1 MHLRTKIVRNVLASM
16 LVATCGLSQAHAQ
29 RDKVIIKTHTTS
41 AHKDSLFVTGIV
53 KLSDT
58 KQPLAGISVSV
69 PDYSAAI
76 SDNNGNF
83 RIAVPDDEAVLF
95 LSGDGFQDKQ
105 VALKGKHTVTAWM
118 YDATFP
124 SQYDQSTLPFGRS
137 VPKNFIPYS
146 VQSFNAEDKWQ
157 QASTETPDAY
167 LQGRIAGL
175 NVVRHSGTPGIGANM
190 TLNGINSLYATNQPL
205 VVVDGVIYDNSE
217 YGHSLINGN
226 MYNPLSDIDIKD
238 IDNITV
244 LKSGNS
250 TYGTKGA
257 NGVILITT
265 ARAEQQATRIDFAA
279 YNSFNFKPDNMPVL
293 DAAGYRT
300 LLSELL
306 QSKGLSQQQIQQQ
319 PYMNDDPSAGAQ
331 YYNYHNN
338 TDWQNQ
344 VMKNSSNN
352 NYYLKVT
359 GGDNIAKYAL
369 SVGYLTNKGVLDNTN
384 LNRYQMRFNGDLN
397 LSKKLTAAINLGLV
411 STQQNLQEQGGE
423 SVLSP
428 LSLSLIKAPFLS
440 VHVLDET
447 GKASPNL
454 SGYDTFNVSN
464 PVAISRNMQGVN
476 KSYRYTGTVSFNYQF
491 NNYFSARTIVGL
503 TFDKMQE
510 DMFVP
515 QNGIIPDTLQS
526 AVAYNRSGSNMDRFF
541 SFYNNTSLS
550 YNRTFNSIHRLQVDL
565 GYRYMDNNNENEYG
579 RDYNSA
585 TDEFVTVGMGNGALR
600 TIGGSAGKWNWLNTY
615 LHVDYTLHDK
625 YFLSFNLAAD
635 GSSRFGAEAPDGLAL
650 GGVKYAL
657 DPSLA
662 ASWLISSEKFF
673 SDISFVDNLKL
684 RASFGKV
691 GNDDIGNYTAR
702 QYYVSQNLINMEGV
716 VRGNI
721 GNPALEWETE
731 DQLDF
736 GLDASLFKE
745 RLSFSVDYFH
755 NKTYNVI
762 TIDPTATET
771 GIGQVITNS
780 GTMGNNGI
788 NLTVNARI
796 INSKFKWDLGINLGT
811 YTNKVY
817 KFPNTQMLTDLLGAT
832 YITKAG
838 QAANLFY
845 GYKTEGIFKTN
856 AEAAAAGLQ
865 YQNADGTMSAFQGGD
880 VKFKD
885 VNGDH
890 IIDDNDKQV
899 IGNPNPKMFGG
910 ISNDFSWKKWTLS
923 ALFTFSQGNDIYDY
937 TRQQLESMSG
947 YSNQSQ
953 AVANRWR
960 SDGQVTNMPRAAWGD
975 PAGNARFSDRW
986 IENGSYLR
994 LRTVT
999 LAYDI
1004 PLNTAIVKYIK
1015 VYATGN
1021 NLFTW
1026 TKYLGYDPE
1035 FGSTNNV
1042 FGQGIDLSLQPIY
1055 KTVQLGIRMGF

>member
-1 MHLRTKIVRNVLASM
+1 MHLRTKIVKNVLASV
-16 LVATCGLSQAHAQ
+16 LVATCGLSQANAQ
-29 RDKVIIKTHTTS
+29 QDKVVIK
-41 AHKDSLFVTGIV
+41 AHKTATQKDSLFVTGIV

-69 PDYSAAI
+69 PGYSAAI
-76 SDNNGNF
+76 SDNNGSF
-83 RIAVPDDEAVLF
+83 KIAVPDDAAVLF

-105 VALKGKHTVTAWM
+105 VALKGKRAITAWM
-118 YDATFP
+118 YDATFS

-137 VPKNFIPYS
+137 VSKNFIPYS
-146 VQSFNAEDKWQ
+146 VQSFNADNKWQ
-157 QASTETPDAY
+157 QPSNETPDAY

-175 NVVRHSGTPGIGANM
+175 NVVRHSGTPGSGANM

-205 VVVDGVIYDNSE
+205 VVVDGVVYDDNE

-226 MYNPLSDIDIKD
+226 IYNPLSDIDIKD

-293 DAAGYRT
+293 DATGYRT

-306 QSKGLSQQQIQQQ
+306 QSKGLSQQQIQRQ

-369 SVGYLTNKGVLDNTN
+369 SVGYLTNKGILDNTD

-397 LSKKLTAAINLGLV
+397 LSKKFTAAINLGLV
-411 STQQNLQEQGGE
+411 STQQNLQEQGSE

-447 GKASPNL
+447 GKVSPNL
-454 SGYDTFNVSN
+454 SDYDTFDVSN
-464 PVAISRNMQGVN
+464 PVALSRNMQGAN

-491 NNYFSARTIVGL
+491 NNYFSAKTIVGL

-515 QNGIIPDTLQS
+515 QTGVIPDTLQS
-526 AVAYNRSGSNMDRFF
+526 AVAYNRSGSNMERFF

-550 YNRTFNSIHRLQVDL
+550 YNRTFNSVHRLQLDL
-565 GYRYMDNNNENEYG
+565 GYRYMDNSNENEYG

-600 TIGGSAGKWNWLNTY
+600 TIGGSTGKWNWLNTY
-615 LHVDYTLHDK
+615 LHADYTLRDR

-635 GSSRFGAEAPDGLAL
+635 GSSRFGTAAPDGLSL

-673 SDISFVDNLKL
+673 SGISFIDNLKL

-736 GLDASLFKE
+736 GLDASLFRE
-745 RLSFSVDYFH
+745 RLSFSLDYFH

-762 TIDPTATET
+762 TIDPTSTET
-771 GIGQVITNS
+771 GINQVITNS
-780 GTMGNNGI
+780 GTTGNNGI
-788 NLTVNARI
+788 NVTVNSRI

-817 KFPNTQMLTDLLGAT
+817 KFPNGQMLTDLLGAT
-832 YITKAG
+832 YLTKVG

-845 GYKTEGIFKTN
+845 GYKAEGIFKTD
-856 AEAAAAGLQ
+856 AEAKASGLQ
-865 YQNADGTMSAFQGGD
+865 YENPDGTMSSFQGGD

-885 VNGDH
+885 VDGNH
-890 IIDDNDKQV
+890 IINNADRQV

-910 ISNDFSWKKWTLS
+910 ISNDFTWKKWTLS
-923 ALFTFSQGNDIYDY
+923 ALFTFSQGNDIYNY

-947 YSNQSQ
+947 YNNQSL

-960 SDGQVTNMPRAAWGD
+960 SDGQVTNIPRAAWGD

-1004 PLNTAIVKYIK
+1004 PLNTTIVKYIK

-1035 FGSTNNV
+1035 FSNTNNI

-1055 KTVQLGIRMGF
+1055 KTVQLGVRMGF